1 MCEKSTKNDKSS
13 TLGAAKSKVS
23 GILGWAGGMS
33 GGAGGSFRGV
43 RNTSKTCEVRNWAK
57 SFGNLD
63 LDSLRRIGLRI

>member
-13 TLGAAKSKVS
+13 TLGRPTVEIS
-23 GILGWAGGMS
+23 GILGRPGGMS

-63 LDSLRRIGLRI
+63 WAV

>member
-1 MCEKSTKNDKSS
+1 MSFGMGKKSTKNEKSL
-13 TLGAAKSKVS
+13 TLGRPTVKIFM
-23 GILGWAGGMS
+23 ILGRPGGMS

-63 LDSLRRIGLRI
+63 WEV

>member
-13 TLGAAKSKVS
+13 TLGQEKRKRRTHF
-23 GILGWAGGMS
+23 GRPGGMS

-63 LDSLRRIGLRI
+63 LDSLRRI

>member
-13 TLGAAKSKVS
+13 TLGRLKAVRRVF
-23 GILGWAGGMS
+23 LGRPGGMS

-63 LDSLRRIGLRI
+63 WAV